1 MSLSN
6 QTLNEAEREKVQ
18 RFLATNTPF
27 IGPDWDL
34 LRDHSTSPRDACE
47 AGVLGGT
54 FNADEFDDVRAS
66 MQATLDESYDHT
78 QNMIVSPA
86 ARFGDMTLCVFTASG
101 DLSLASTRG
110 VMSFCANAYYPIKYV
125 RKYFENDPSVGLKE
139 GDCFIFNDPFY
150 GGLHSPDQGSFMPIF
165 HGGRLVAWAGI
176 GLHEGENGAKDP
188 GGMGP
193 NIESPWDEGLKMPPF
208 RFAERYMVRRD
219 IMNFLQNSCRDRRL
233 MGADLK
239 VKLAAC
245 MRIEKRLKLL
255 IDQYGTDVVAGALRH
270 NIETL
275 AAEAQRRVNE
285 MPEGTARG
293 QIFLDTTMREDV
305 LIRFHCAVTVKGG
318 KLIIDMR
325 GCAPQFANRPI
336 NAPFSTIRC
345 GVLMALAYFIWPDI
359 PHTPALLEPIEIITD
374 PDSLVSASPDV
385 PTALNMQPL
394 FKVISLLH
402 AAIVRLTFG
411 TPLKYANP
419 MAPWFNQVV
428 SFMYGG
434 MTQHMEAVGNIC
446 GDLNGFPGG
455 AKWNDDG
462 EHSLCPSFAV
472 KVDIGEAEDV
482 EEDLPFVYLVS
493 KRLLLDNVGF
503 GKFRG
508 GGGYE
513 FAISN
518 RFSDFWGFAAIGG
531 GSKFSTTPGLFGG
544 YGCSTYPVCRIKN
557 VDVFE
562 EIKRAPERFQPS
574 MIYLMNEQPFEN
586 ATYDTHR
593 GALPFEMATKGEV
606 YLQSQGAGGGYGD
619 VLDRDPER
627 VMKDLSER
635 VVSAETARE
644 IFKVIFDD
652 ETLAV
657 DLEAT
662 ARARQQER
670 AARMKRGIPYA
681 EFVKQWN
688 RDAPPVGVPYF
699 GGWGTTNSRLFIDGK
714 LSDTDRPRPVF
725 MPDPKDVRIAQLEA
739 QLHAL
744 GQGKSSKLK

>member
-1 MSLSN
+1 MSLSDK
-6 QTLNEAEREKVQ
+6 TLTEAEREKVQ
-18 RFLATNTPF
+18 RFLAANTPF

-34 LRDHSTSPRDACE
+34 LRDHRVSPRSTCE
-47 AGVLGGT
+47 ERVLGSVSDAGV
-54 FNADEFDDVRAS
+54 FDDLRAS
-66 MQATLDESYDHT
+66 IQATLDESYDHT

-86 ARFGDMTLCVFTASG
+86 ARFGDMTLCVFTAAG

-125 RKYFENDPSVGLKE
+125 RKYFENDPSVGLTE

-165 HGGRLVAWAGI
+165 HDGRLVAWAGI
-176 GLHEGENGAKDP
+176 GLHEGENGAKEP

-208 RFAERYMVRRD
+208 RFAERYLVRRD

-239 VKLAAC
+239 VKLAVC
-245 MRIEKRLKLL
+245 MRIEKRLKRL
-255 IDQYGTDVVAGALRH
+255 IDEYGPDVVVGALRH

-275 AAEAQRRVNE
+275 AVEAKRRVME
-285 MPEGTARG
+285 MPEGTARA

-305 LIRFHCAVTVKGG
+305 LIRFHIAVTVKGG
-318 KLIIDMR
+318 KIIIDMR

-374 PDSLVSASPDV
+374 PESLVDASPEV
-385 PTALNMQPL
+385 PTALNMQVM
-394 FKVISLLH
+394 FKTITLLH
-402 AAIVRLTFG
+402 SAIVRLTFG

-434 MTQHMEAVGNIC
+434 ITQHTESVGNIC

-455 AKWNDDG
+455 AKSTDDG

-472 KVDIGEAEDV
+472 KVDLGEAEDV
-482 EEDLPFVYLVS
+482 EEDLPFVYLIS
-493 KRLLLDNVGF
+493 KRLLMDNVGF

-544 YGCSTYPVCRIKN
+544 YGSPTYPVCRIKN

-562 EIKRAPERFQPS
+562 EIASHPDRYQPS
-574 MIYLMNEQPFEN
+574 MVYLMNEQPFKN

-593 GALPFEMATKGEV
+593 GALPFEMAKKGEI

-627 VMKDLSER
+627 VMKDIAER
-635 VVSAETARE
+635 VVSAETARD
-644 IFKVIFDD
+644 IFKVIFD
-652 ETLAV
+652 EGTLAV
-657 DLEAT
+657 DVERT
-662 ARARQQER
+662 VQARREERSARIS
-670 AARMKRGIPYA
+670 RGVPYD
-681 EFVKQWN
+681 EFVKRWN
-688 RDAPPVGVPYF
+688 RDTPPPGVPYF
-699 GGWGTTNSRLFIDGK
+699 GGWGTNNSRMFVDGT
-714 LSDTDRPRPVF
+714 LSEVARPLPVF
-725 MPDPKDVRIAQLEA
+725 MPDPKSVRIAELEA
-739 QLHAL
+739 RLRVL
-744 GQGKSSKLK
+744 ESGQEGEK